1 MGLSLQPSHLKR
13 FKDVALLLAKYGRGD
28 LFKDAPVVDDPLE
41 HYATPPIP
49 PQAGELADDIER
61 LGPTFI
67 KLGQLL
73 STRADFIPPVY
84 MEALSRLQD
93 RVKPF
98 PYEEVEAIVAVELG
112 ARVSKAF
119 SEFEREPMAAAS
131 LGQVHRAALR
141 DGRPV
146 AVKVQRPRI
155 REQMAEDLDAMQDIA
170 EFLDAHTD
178 LGRRYHF
185 TAMIEELRK
194 SLLRELDYRIEAAS
208 LRGFSERLRK
218 FERIIIPE
226 PVDDYSTGRVLT
238 MDYVAGRKITKLG
251 PLARLELNGV
261 ELAEELF
268 RAYLQQILVDG
279 VFHADPHPGNVFLTD
294 DHRIALIDLGMVGRL
309 APRLQEQLLRLLLA
323 VSEGRSDEAAEVA
336 MRMGQSGEGF
346 DELQFRRR
354 MGEIVARQQEAT
366 LEHMQMGK
374 VVLEVNQI
382 AAETGIRV
390 PSELTLLGKTLLNLD
405 LVGRLLDRGFDPNES
420 IRRNAAEILQKRM
433 VRDLSP
439 NTFFATLLDAKEFI
453 ERLPARL
460 NQVLDLIATNKLR
473 VKVDAIDE
481 TQLITGLQKI
491 ANRITIG
498 LVLAALIIA
507 AALMMRVETK
517 FRLFGYPGFAMLFFL
532 GATAGVIAL
541 VVSILTSDRRQK
553 K

>member
-1 MGLSLQPSHLKR
+1 VGLSLQPSHLKR

-41 HYATPPIP
+41 HYAAPPIP

-112 ARVSKAF
+112 VRLSKAF
-119 SEFEREPMAAAS
+119 SEFDREPIAAAS

-155 REQMAEDLDAMQDIA
+155 REQMADDLDAMQEIA

-185 TAMIEELRK
+185 TAIIEELRK

-268 RAYLQQILVDG
+268 CAYLQQILVDG

-336 MRMGQSGEGF
+336 IRMGQAGEAF
-346 DELQFRRR
+346 DELRFRGR

-366 LEHMQMGK
+366 LQHMQVGK

-453 ERLPARL
+453 ERLPSRL
-460 NQVLDLIATNKLR
+460 NQVLDLIATNKMR
-473 VKVDAIDE
+473 VKIDSIDE
-481 TQLITGLQKI
+481 TEFITGLQKI
-491 ANRITIG
+491 ASRITIG

-532 GATAGVIAL
+532 GATAGVITL
-541 VVSILTSDRRQK
+541 VISILTSDRR
-553 K
+553 